1 MAPKGVQQALQR
13 ILRQSASARVGS
25 ASCCRRH
32 ITSSSSSSST
42 SALVDLIPE
51 SVKDLVKS
59 SILEKATSTDSSM
72 WTSSTTPNNQHH
84 SYNNTNNI
92 NGSYHQRQ
100 YQQQQDHLDHFRSAS
115 AASATANDGLVDD
128 ASTSS
133 HNGVNAPITSWDD
146 PLQDLYI
153 KTTITQQNGGVLLQ
167 LPASLHSM
175 EESDPFTLAQSEL
188 STLSQTIRDDLLGTD
203 HPVLNQAASYFF
215 NQDHAGGKQI
225 RPMMVLLLSRALSDA
240 MMPPTR
246 TSTTQSTD
254 TMSLFSTPMHWQ
266 RSDLPQAQRRL
277 AEISELIH
285 TASLFHDD
293 VIDGADTRRGF
304 PALHK
309 VFGNKM
315 AILAGDYLLA
325 RASIS
330 LARLR
335 HVEVIE
341 SMSTIIE
348 HLVRGEVMQ
357 LKGVS
362 TTNNN
367 GQATTSSATPSV
379 TESRLQYYLR
389 KNFYK
394 TGSLMANSCKS
405 TALLGNYPIDLVQAS
420 YRYGKHIGMAF
431 QLVDDILDF
440 EGSTALMGKPALSD
454 LKAGIAT
461 APVLFALEEEESRSD
476 LLRNTSSISFF
487 SSATTTPPSLHTLV
501 QRKFRQEGDV
511 ERAVEIVMASNGM
524 ERTKH
529 LAQAHAQLAIQA
541 AMDISPAVKPHLE
554 DSRGNRDISSTII
567 AENAN
572 SCFHRDAL
580 IYLAYKVINRTK

>member
-1 MAPKGVQQALQR
+1 MWV
-13 ILRQSASARVGS
+13 
-25 ASCCRRH
+25 
-32 ITSSSSSSST
+32 SSN
-42 SALVDLIPE
+42 
-51 SVKDLVKS
+51 
-59 SILEKATSTDSSM
+59 
-72 WTSSTTPNNQHH
+72 TPNNHK
-84 SYNNTNNI
+84 YNGI
-92 NGSYHQRQ
+92 NGSYHHHQH
-100 YQQQQDHLDHFRSAS
+100 QQQQDHLDHLSSRITAD
-115 AASATANDGLVDD
+115 AADSDRHSDGRDD
-128 ASTSS
+128 ARS
-133 HNGVNAPITSWDD
+133 GVNDPITTSWDEG
-146 PLQDLYI
+146 DLYI
-153 KTTITQQNGGVLLQ
+153 KTTTTSLHRHDPQSILQ
-167 LPASLHSM
+167 IPSNLHSM
-175 EESDPFTLAQSEL
+175 TLADPFVLAQSEL
-188 STLSQTIRDDLLGTD
+188 ATLSQTIRDDLLGTD

-225 RPMMVLLLSRALSDA
+225 RPMMVLLLSRALADA
-240 MMPPTR
+240 MMCE
-246 TSTTQSTD
+246 TTTTTAAATNSYSSSSLSSSPSP
-254 TMSLFSTPMHWQ
+254 SLFTTPLDWQ

-277 AEISELIH
+277 AEISEIIH

-362 TTNNN
+362 TTPSTTTLSNDTS
-367 GQATTSSATPSV
+367 TTSPAPSLA
-379 TESRLQYYLR
+379 ESRLQYYLR

-405 TALLGNYPIDLVQAS
+405 TALLGNYPLDLVQAS

-461 APVLFALEEEESRSD
+461 APVLFALEEEDEEEAASHGGGKH
-476 LLRNTSSISFF
+476 FF
-487 SSATTTPPSLHTLV
+487 SSSTTTTSLHTLV

-511 ERAVEIVMASNGM
+511 ERAVDIVMAGQGI

-541 AMDISPAVKPHLE
+541 AMDISSPQHN
-554 DSRGNRDISSTII
+554 DG
-567 AENAN
+567 AN
-572 SCFHRDAL
+572 TTTVNSNSIHRDAL